1 MKKLSIAL
9 SFLILFFVNPAF
21 TNSLGDAISNPDRT
35 PEYMTRDKYR
45 HPKET
50 LTFFGIE
57 PTMSVIELWP
67 SRGWYSEILEPFL
80 KNEGTFMAADFDPNY
95 AAWTPKVI
103 KRNAANRA
111 KSKTLSDMKMI
122 TLFKDEKPL
131 YDRESVDMV
140 LTFRNLHNWLKAGL
154 LMDVFNKSFAV
165 LKPGGIFG
173 VVEHR
178 ALPDASIEDMN
189 KSGYVTEKLAIE
201 YAEKAGFVLIATS
214 EINANPKDG
223 TIHPKGVWTLPPSL
237 RLGDENREE
246 YIAIGE
252 SDRMTLKF
260 IKPE

>member
-1 MKKLSIAL
+1 MKKLYIAISI
-9 SFLILFFVNPAF
+9 LILFFVNPVFA
-21 TNSLGDAISNPDRT
+21 NSLDDAISNPDRT
-35 PEYMTRDKYR
+35 PEYITRDKYR
-45 HPKET
+45 HPKDT

-57 PTMSVIELWP
+57 SKMSVIELWP

-173 VVEHR
+173 IVQHR
-178 ALPDASIEDMN
+178 ALPDTSIEDMN

-237 RLGDENREE
+237 RLGDENRDE

>member
-1 MKKLSIAL
+1 
-9 SFLILFFVNPAF
+9 
-21 TNSLGDAISNPDRT
+21 
-35 PEYMTRDKYR
+35 
-45 HPKET
+45 
-50 LTFFGIE
+50 
-57 PTMSVIELWP
+57 
-67 SRGWYSEILEPFL
+67 
-80 KNEGTFMAADFDPNY
+80 
-95 AAWTPKVI
+95 
-103 KRNAANRA
+103 
-111 KSKTLSDMKMI
+111 
-122 TLFKDEKPL
+122 
-131 YDRESVDMV
+131 MV

-154 LMDVFNKSFAV
+154 LMDVFNKSYAV

-178 ALPDASIEDMN
+178 ALPGTSIEDMN

-237 RLGDENREE
+237 RLGDEDKEK